1 MVIVASPSPHACC
14 IVRLGSLPCY
24 LPWYFL
30 RLSLSLTT
38 FAWPHSAYTR
48 HCPFG
53 HYDGRCQHRFSKRQ
67 SRLQTSVPS
76 TNILFPIHQ
85 FARPLIFT
93 YLITP
98 DTRKAIVSTVQ
109 QEKPSPGLQFLC
121 IKFRQLRKLPVKLL
135 SRSNS
140 TLNSVLGVRGRE
152 PCRPRTTWRRG

>member
-1 MVIVASPSPHACC
+1 MLHRTPGIIAMLSTLVLSKIVTFSHH
-14 IVRLGSLPCY
+14 
-24 LPWYFL
+24 L
-30 RLSLSLTT
+30 RLATLSLHTPLPLRT
-38 FAWPHSAYTR
+38 LRWKMPAPVLET
-48 HCPFG
+48 PV
-53 HYDGRCQHRFSKRQ
+53 K
-67 SRLQTSVPS
+67 V

-98 DTRKAIVSTVQ
+98 DTGKEIVSTVQ

-140 TLNSVLGVRGRE
+140 TLSSVLGVRGRE